1 LTFTCSKGK
10 QRPLSLPLRFLYP
23 LLPDLS
29 PATRPP
35 FKQLYQD
42 IGWAR
47 QYNMDASAHDS
58 KRKLVVGDFEFEFTA
73 IEPVSK
79 KPKHSQPLSRVSEQ
93 RFWSL
98 PVEFKDK
105 IAANVMLLSF
115 FQMTKTDFT

>member
-1 LTFTCSKGK
+1 
-10 QRPLSLPLRFLYP
+10 
-23 LLPDLS
+23 
-29 PATRPP
+29 
-35 FKQLYQD
+35 
-42 IGWAR
+42 
-47 QYNMDASAHDS
+47 MDASAHDS

-73 IEPVSK
+73 IEPVFK
-79 KPKHSQPLSRVSEQ
+79 KPKHSQPLSHVPEQ